1 MRCHNAK
8 RICPGYRDLSK
19 IRFRGNTSG
28 GNGTP
33 KSSGTARDTFLG
45 EWLGHGGSRTEDVVA
60 RSHFF
65 DISPSPTARTGGHL
79 ASPTTVVGRNHL
91 PSMHL
96 TVPNNEA
103 AQCFFLANFVLLPGG
118 QSTMGHLHWSLPL
131 LETAKQSS
139 PLQLAFLSVSLASL
153 GARQNSKALLSE
165 AKLNYVKALKQMNS
179 ALADPKLSKWDPILA
194 TILLLTVFEVRL
206 SPDSNYSG
214 SYNL

>member
-1 MRCHNAK
+1 M
-8 RICPGYRDLSK
+8 
-19 IRFRGNTSG
+19 
-28 GNGTP
+28 P
-33 KSSGTARDTFLG
+33 KSSDTARDTFFG

-60 RSHFF
+60 RSHLF
-65 DISPSPTARTGGHL
+65 DISLSATARTTSGHL
-79 ASPTTVVGRNHL
+79 ASPTAVVGRNHL

-96 TVPNNEA
+96 TVPNNEV

-139 PLQLAFLSVSLASL
+139 ALQLAFLSVSLASL

-179 ALADPKLSKWDPILA
+179 ALADPKSSKWDPILA

-206 SPDSNYSG
+206 SPDPKPQW
-214 SYNL
+214 LI

>member
-1 MRCHNAK
+1 
-8 RICPGYRDLSK
+8 
-19 IRFRGNTSG
+19 
-28 GNGTP
+28 
-33 KSSGTARDTFLG
+33 
-45 EWLGHGGSRTEDVVA
+45 
-60 RSHFF
+60 
-65 DISPSPTARTGGHL
+65 
-79 ASPTTVVGRNHL
+79 
-91 PSMHL
+91 
-96 TVPNNEA
+96 
-103 AQCFFLANFVLLPGG
+103 
-118 QSTMGHLHWSLPL
+118 MGHLHWSLPL